1 MIIQSKY
8 TKIFNSKDL
17 TRQKYD
23 ELYNFAVLIRS
34 HKNTV
39 SQYVNGNLLHFLKYN
54 KFQFLKEIRE
64 RFKGVIP
71 SSFDAQLYT
80 QVFTCYQNKFDAIQ
94 HKLVF
99 EVVTFKGFEFYKRD
113 TKTHKKG
120 DLKKV
125 IIAKRQTPLSI
136 CLTYL
141 ARYGNENTLQ
151 YINSN
156 ISKCD
161 EKKREFYNNILRYR
175 NKFGFERL
183 YNLALSKR
191 KRIVKHY
198 SEYLIEFKSLT
209 FSGRCRK
216 TRIIDYNHR
225 FGSVI
230 NSFISLSGIGRK
242 SFDIPVTFNKVCHG
256 NMKDYRKKNPDYEY
270 TLTFDEKKHR
280 VNIHLCKDGERYIP
294 QVNGSTVGIDVNCKH
309 NLFSLSDET
318 TYDYDRKLVNDFCKL
333 SLEIDKLKEKNK
345 EYKVGK
351 RKQQKLDT
359 LKSKMIKS
367 EQQLIADMCKTL
379 QSQGVG
385 HIVMEDLNNGFG
397 KCYVKDKDNV
407 DINYNRKV
415 KFLGL
420 SSLKQEVEHI
430 ARKYDIAVSQEKLYK
445 YVQTTFDDARNNL
458 RYFKDKVKHY
468 EEQTKMAYSLYSSVQ
483 ALKLCERI
491 RKMSDEELV
500 DFYNDVCMKRWDK
513 KSYCFIII
521 PIMSYE
527 DGRIDWFHTYRNIKN
542 VECLTEKNISDINN
556 LVNTI
561 KPDTKYISYE
571 LLKGYNNQ
579 FKKLD
584 IENMINIIIEKE
596 TDITN
601 EELI

>member
-8 TKIFNSKDL
+8 TKIFKSKDL
-17 TRQKYD
+17 TRHKYD
-23 ELYNFAVLIRS
+23 ELYNFAVLIQN

-39 SQYVNGNLLHFLKYN
+39 SHYVNDNLLHFLEYN
-54 KFQFLKEIRE
+54 KFQFLKTMRAY
-64 RFKGVIP
+64 FKDVIP
-71 SSFDAQLYT
+71 SSFDIQLYT
-80 QVFTCYQNKFDAIQ
+80 QVFTCYQNKFYAIQ

-99 EVVTFKGFEFYKRD
+99 EVVTFKGFEFYNRD
-113 TKTHKKG
+113 SKKHKKG

-125 IIAKRQTPLSI
+125 VIDKRQTPLSI

-161 EKKREFYNNILRYR
+161 EKKREFYNNILRYC

-198 SEYLIEFKSLT
+198 SESPIEFKSLT

-230 NSFISLSGIGRK
+230 NSFVSLSGICRK
-242 SFDIPVTFNKVCHG
+242 SFDIPVTFNKGWHG
-256 NMKDYRKKNPDYEY
+256 NMKDYKKKNPDYEY
-270 TLTFDEKKHR
+270 TLTFDEKKHQ

-294 QVNGSTVGIDVNCKH
+294 QPNGNTIGIDVNCKH

-318 TYDYDRKLVNDFCKL
+318 TYDYNRKLVNDFCNL
-333 SLEIDKLKEKNK
+333 SLEIDKLKGKNK
-345 EYKVGK
+345 EYTVGK
-351 RKQQKLDT
+351 RKQQKLGT
-359 LKSKMIKS
+359 LKTKMAKS
-367 EQQLIADMCKTL
+367 EQQLISTMCKTL

-397 KCYVKDKDNV
+397 KCYVKDKDNEG
-407 DINYNRKV
+407 INYNRKV

-430 ARKYDIAVSQEKLYK
+430 ARKYDIAVSTVQASYTSKMCPICGCIEDENRPSQETFECIECGHKDNADFNAAKNIRNRVLVTVLRESLLKQMDNGAFEPRKLK
-445 YVQTTFDDARNNL
+445 RKKVKEVLLSFRRNLQENARSECIESGHPTFD
-458 RYFKDKVKHY
+458 
-468 EEQTKMAYSLYSSVQ
+468 
-483 ALKLCERI
+483 
-491 RKMSDEELV
+491 
-500 DFYNDVCMKRWDK
+500 
-513 KSYCFIII
+513 
-521 PIMSYE
+521 
-527 DGRIDWFHTYRNIKN
+527 
-542 VECLTEKNISDINN
+542 
-556 LVNTI
+556 
-561 KPDTKYISYE
+561 YI
-571 LLKGYNNQ
+571 
-579 FKKLD
+579 
-584 IENMINIIIEKE
+584 
-596 TDITN
+596 
-601 EELI
+601 